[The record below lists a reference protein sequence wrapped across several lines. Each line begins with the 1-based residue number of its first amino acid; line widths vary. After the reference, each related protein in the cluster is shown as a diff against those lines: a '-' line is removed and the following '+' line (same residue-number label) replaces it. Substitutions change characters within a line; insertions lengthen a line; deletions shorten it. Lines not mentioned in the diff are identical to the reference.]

1 MGQDE
6 GRKKKEQFE
15 KALLGKNVPI
25 LTLDNKWYRLLGEVG
40 KDEIEDLEEQLN
52 ALLKRQGKIN
62 TETKELRKL
71 KKKLMNEIVAMV
83 DEAAQTGE
91 KSLDK
96 KIEKHKCLV
105 EECNEKLDAYKDEIM
120 ELPGE
125 IEKCNRKLMVI
136 TMERCYDIMQDNAE
150 DIRAIADWVTEV
162 RINLKKQ
169 LIRKQEMER
178 KNQEIYA
185 YMHDIFGADVVDMF
199 DMTYVPKEPPADV
212 QNAQK
217 DASEEESR

>member
-1 MGQDE
+1 MGRSE
-6 GRKKKEQFE
+6 GKKKQEQFE
-15 KALLGKNVPI
+15 EALQGRNIPI

-40 KDEIEDLEEQLN
+40 QEKLKDPEEKLN
-52 ALLKRQGKIN
+52 DLLKRQGKVN
-62 TETKELRKL
+62 TETKDIRKL

-83 DEAAQTGE
+83 DEEAQTGD
-91 KSLDK
+91 KSLGK
-96 KIEKHKCLV
+96 KIEQNKRLV

-125 IEKCNRKLMVI
+125 IERLNRKLMI
-136 TMERCYDIMQDNAE
+136 LTMEQCYDLMQDNAE
-150 DIRAIADWVTEV
+150 DIRAIADWVKEV

-169 LIRKQEMER
+169 LIRKQELER

-199 DMTYVPKEPPADV
+199 DMTYVPEEKPADG
-212 QNAQK
+212 QE
-217 DASEEESR
+217 DASKEEKK